1 MAKTQRST
9 NVNVQHYNA
18 VYEHMSELEDD
29 NKWLISE
36 LNYYAAFIKWKNLND
51 EFEYFKKNAF
61 EIHDEDFP
69 FPILTL

>member
-1 MAKTQRST
+1 
-9 NVNVQHYNA
+9 
-18 VYEHMSELEDD
+18 MSELEDD

-61 EIHDEDFP
+61 ETHDEDFP